1 MASPA
6 STEAVFHTQMAAY
19 AACDVEG
26 LLASFSED
34 CVLTDMADPANPF
47 IGKDAVR
54 GFLVGYFATLRNV
67 EVDVTHVAA
76 GEDLV
81 IGELDVTA
89 DYVDA
94 PFTEEKP
101 RAVRL
106 RYCVAEE
113 IRDGHVARERFYWD
127 SGDFARQLTVGAE

>member
-1 MASPA
+1 
-6 STEAVFHTQMAAY
+6 MAAY

-26 LLASFSED
+26 LLASFAED

-47 IGKDAVR
+47 VGKSAVE

-67 EVDVTHVAA
+67 KVTVTHVAA
-76 GEDLV
+76 GVDLV

-89 DYVDA
+89 DYVGE
-94 PFTEEKP
+94 PFSEDRC
-101 RAVRL
+101 RAIRL

-113 IRDGHVARERFYWD
+113 IRDGQVANERFYWD
-127 SGDFARQLTVGAE
+127 SGDFARQLASDSE